1 MTAITVQKQ
10 CYYNLKAMLLAGN
23 KRTSVKMLRRE
34 KGKGT
39 LRIDNKKTLFALFQH
54 HKDNRIIT

>member
-1 MTAITVQKQ
+1 
-10 CYYNLKAMLLAGN
+10 MLLAGY

-54 HKDNRIIT
+54 YKNNRIIT